1 MKSIGGKHK
10 QSECLGLIFLTL
22 FYNAVL
28 HDWNFKLMAK
38 ICECSAY
45 GILHTDWQFIP
56 SKKCLQFTSFWRTFA
71 DSWTQ
76 SRLICSVTLPDK
88 TDS

>member
-45 GILHTDWQFIP
+45 GILHTD
-56 SKKCLQFTSFWRTFA
+56 
-71 DSWTQ
+71 
-76 SRLICSVTLPDK
+76 
-88 TDS
+88 